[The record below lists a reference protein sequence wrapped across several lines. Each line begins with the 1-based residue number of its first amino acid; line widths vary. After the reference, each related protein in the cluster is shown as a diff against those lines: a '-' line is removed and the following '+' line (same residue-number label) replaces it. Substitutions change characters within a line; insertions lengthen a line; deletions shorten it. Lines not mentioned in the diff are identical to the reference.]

1 MRDIDKTT
9 IVHPDAVIGNNVTI
23 GPYSHIKEN
32 VIIGDGC
39 EIGSHVVLT
48 PGTRLGKDCQ
58 VFHHAVLG
66 EIPQDLKFGGESST
80 LEIGD
85 RTVIREFVTMNRGT
99 KVHDKTEIGSD
110 CLMMAYVHVAHDC
123 IIGNNVILANAVN
136 LGGHVEIEDW
146 VTVGGMSPIHQF
158 VSIGQH
164 SFIGGGYRVT
174 KDVPPYILAAGE
186 PLKYSGLNSIGLRR
200 RGFSNDTILALKR
213 AYAVIYH
220 SEYNVSDAVKKIEGD
235 GNLICEVRKVLSFI
249 KESQRG
255 II

>member
-9 IVHPDAVIGNNVTI
+9 IVHPDAVIGNNVAI
-23 GPYSHIKEN
+23 GPYSYIKEN

-39 EIGSHVVLT
+39 EIRSHVVLT

-99 KVHDKTEIGSD
+99 KVHGKTEIGSD

-164 SFIGGGYRVT
+164 SFIGGVYRVT

-200 RGFSNDTILALKR
+200 RGFSNDTILALKH

-220 SEYNVSDAVKKIEGD
+220 SEYNVSDAVKKIEED